1 MPHLRSKSHRWRAV
15 GIILREGHY
24 CIEVASVTA
33 KNKSLPLDENP
44 GTFFHEH
51 AKIHSMH
58 KPSDKRENHTSTRT
72 HKKTHVRLHIHAH
85 VWHTHA
91 YLYFWN
97 SHKLAVARILFHHC
111 CVNWEKGRM
120 SAKILFGPHG
130 LNPMFGWQIMI
141 SKSERTFFFSTEK
154 EVQYFS
160 KHYFSKHIHSS

>member
-1 MPHLRSKSHRWRAV
+1 MHWCPPFTCKFIAIGIFTRWMKNRNAHTPIRINWQFKIMHCQKTWSNHRHEYQSTSNELTIWMPHLRSKSHRWRAV

-85 VWHTHA
+85 VWHTHT
-91 YLYFWN
+91 
-97 SHKLAVARILFHHC
+97 H
-111 CVNWEKGRM
+111 
-120 SAKILFGPHG
+120 
-130 LNPMFGWQIMI
+130 
-141 SKSERTFFFSTEK
+141 TFIFE
-154 EVQYFS
+154 
-160 KHYFSKHIHSS
+160 IHTS